1 MSCIEDRIVLCYV
14 SKDRGLAES
23 RRIVGFFGLGLG
35 LGLGLLLGFV
45 VEEDWCFEL
54 RLEEFLFL
62 DVFLFVLL
70 LFLVGTLVVADDGSL
85 VPLAGAHWLIRFLL
99 GLLRGLL

>member
-1 MSCIEDRIVLCYV
+1 MSSIEDRIVLCYV

-23 RRIVGFFGLGLG
+23 RRIVWFFGLG

-62 DVFLFVLL
+62 DVFLFILL

-85 VPLAGAHWLIRFLL
+85 VPLAGAHWLVRFLL